1 MLLGPLVLLLAL
13 RGLPSLDARW
23 FSPQWHLVAVS
34 GIAACALAAAVAAL
48 VTAGRSGQPNVI
60 WLGIGCVAVGL
71 GMLGHGLTTPGV
83 FDRPY
88 NIWVSRLP
96 YGAMCVFAICLAA
109 AGRPPSWP
117 LNRFVRRH
125 PLASIV
131 VPTIAIALLVGTV
144 TLDPLALSGV
154 APYAWEENML
164 DVVTTIAVVLL
175 ALAVRTHWRRWHL
188 GHDVFQFAVVLSATA
203 CIAALI
209 AFEHGKF
216 GHVSWWD
223 YHGYLMAGF
232 GGAVYAVF
240 RRRGD
245 ERTLTELLN
254 GAFVDD
260 PFVHI
265 VSGYPEALRSLVRAV
280 EVKDTY
286 THGHS
291 QRTARMAVELGL
303 SMGLA
308 PDRLRVIAR
317 GAYLH
322 DVGKIGIPDSILNKP
337 DKLTPEE
344 WAVIQTHPQLGYE
357 LASAAPSL
365 HEALPVILHHHER
378 IDGLGYPSGLEGT
391 DIPLEARV
399 VAVADVWD
407 ALTSDR
413 AYRKGWSPEMA
424 LAHIRDGA
432 GTHFD
437 PHVVDAL
444 VRLVGGL
451 GHHRGRPRRRGH
463 GGLAG
468 GRDVPRA
475 RRRPPDLGLS
485 GRIVTRPTPSSASA
499 RSRRGHRVASRPSR
513 RAARAQ

>member
-1 MLLGPLVLLLAL
+1 MRLVRRWITVAVLVLVPVAMLVVFKTYPRTDLM
-13 RGLPSLDARW
+13 W
-23 FSPQWHLVAVS
+23 FSPGWHLVIVA
-34 GIAACALAAAVAAL
+34 GIAACALLAAFAAL
-48 VTAGRSGQPNVI
+48 VTAARSGQPNII

-83 FDRPY
+83 FGHAY
-88 NIWVSRLP
+88 NQWVGRLP
-96 YGAMCVFAICLAA
+96 YLAMCVFALCLFA
-109 AGRPPSWP
+109 AGRSPSWGP
-117 LNRFVRRH
+117 NRFIARH
-125 PLASIV
+125 PMPAIV
-131 VPTIAIALLVGTV
+131 VPTLTIAALVAIVSARPTALNGV
-144 TLDPLALSGV
+144 TA
-154 APYAWEENML
+154 YTWEENAF
-164 DVVTTIAVVLL
+164 DVVAILTVALL
-175 ALAVRTHWRRWHL
+175 AFVVRTHWTRWHL
-188 GHDVFQFAVVLSATA
+188 GHDVFQFAVVLAATA
-203 CIAALI
+203 SIAAI
-209 AFEHGKF
+209 VAFEHGQF
-216 GHVSWWD
+216 AHVSWWD

-245 ERTLTELLN
+245 ERSLTELLN
-254 GAFVDD
+254 SAFVDD
-260 PFVHI
+260 PFEHI

-291 QRTARMAVELGL
+291 QRTARMAVELGM

-308 PDRLRVIAR
+308 PDHLRVIAR

-322 DVGKIGIPDSILNKP
+322 DVGKIGIPDNILNKP

-344 WAVIQTHPQLGYE
+344 WKVIQTHPQLGFE

-365 HEALPVILHHHER
+365 KEALPVILHHHER
-378 IDGLGYPSGLEGT
+378 IDGGGYPRGLAGT

-413 AYRKGWSPEMA
+413 AYRKGWAPDMA

-437 PHVVDAL
+437 PLVVDAL
-444 VRLVGGL
+444 VRLV
-451 GHHRGRPRRRGH
+451 
-463 GGLAG
+463 AG
-468 GRDVPRA
+468 WG
-475 RRRPPDLGLS
+475 
-485 GRIVTRPTPSSASA
+485 VTDSKAGTANVAWQAAETCHELDDDRLVSA
-499 RSRRGHRVASRPSR
+499 
-513 RAARAQ
+513 

>member
-1 MLLGPLVLLLAL
+1 VRHIRRWILVAGLLLVPLVILIAL
-13 RGLPSLDARW
+13 RAFPDSDLEF
-23 FSPQWHLVAVS
+23 FSPGWHMLAVS
-34 GIAACALAAAVAAL
+34 GIAACALAAAVAAIS
-48 VTAGRSGQPNVI
+48 TAARTGQPNVI

-88 NIWVSRLP
+88 NIWVGRLP
-96 YGAMCVFAICLAA
+96 YAAMCLFAICLFA
-109 AGRPPSWP
+109 AGRRPSWRP
-117 LNRFVRRH
+117 NRFVARH
-125 PLASIV
+125 PLPVIV
-131 VPTIAIALLVGTV
+131 GSTVTIGALVGLV
-144 TLDPLALSGV
+144 CLDPLALSGGREYV
-154 APYAWEENML
+154 WEENLL
-164 DVVTTIAVVLL
+164 DVLSAVAVLL
-175 ALAVRTHWRRWHL
+175 LVLSVRTHWRRWQL
-188 GHDVFQFAVVLSATA
+188 GQDIFQFAVVLASSSA
-203 CIAALI
+203 IAALI
-209 AFEHGKF
+209 AFEHGRF
-216 GHVSWWD
+216 RHVSWWD
-223 YHGYLMAGF
+223 YHVYLLAGF

-240 RRRGD
+240 RRRSD
-245 ERTLTELLN
+245 ERSLTELLN

-260 PFVHI
+260 PFEHI

-291 QRTARMAVELGL
+291 QRTARLAVELGL

-308 PDRLRVIAR
+308 PDQLRVIAR

-337 DKLTPEE
+337 DKLTPDE

-357 LASAAPSL
+357 LAAAAPSL

-378 IDGLGYPSGLEGT
+378 IDGNGYPTGLRGT
-391 DIPLEARV
+391 EIPLEARV

-413 AYRKGWSPEMA
+413 AYRPGWSAEMA

-437 PHVVDAL
+437 PQVVDAL
-444 VRLVGGL
+444 VRLVGGW
-451 GHHRGRPRRRGH
+451 GVDGH
-463 GGLAG
+463 GRQGAAQVAWEAAETCHELDG
-468 GRDVPRA
+468 ERLV
-475 RRRPPDLGLS
+475 
-485 GRIVTRPTPSSASA
+485 SA
-499 RSRRGHRVASRPSR
+499 
-513 RAARAQ
+513 

>member
-1 MLLGPLVLLLAL
+1 VRLIRRWFTVAGLVLGPLVLLVAL
-13 RGLPSLDARW
+13 RGAPSLDLQW
-23 FSPQWHLVAVS
+23 FSPHWHLIVVS
-34 GIAACALAAAVAAL
+34 GIAACALVAAVVAL

-71 GMLGHGLTTPGV
+71 AMLGHGLTTPGV

-96 YGAMCVFAICLAA
+96 YGAMCVFAVCLAV
-109 AGRPPSWP
+109 AGRPPTAG
-117 LNRFVRRH
+117 LNRLVNRH
-125 PLASIV
+125 PIAAITLPTLAIGSV
-131 VPTIAIALLVGTV
+131 VGAV
-144 TLDPLALSGV
+144 TFDPLTLSG
-154 APYAWEENML
+154 AAAYAWEENAF
-164 DVVTTIAVVLL
+164 DVVSITAIVLL
-175 ALAVRTHWRRWHL
+175 AISIRTHWRRWHL
-188 GHDVFQFAVVLSATA
+188 GHDVFQFAVVLSATS
-203 CIAALI
+203 CIAALV
-209 AFEHGKF
+209 AFEHGRF

-223 YHGYLMAGF
+223 YHAYLMAGF
-232 GGAVYAVF
+232 GGAVYAVL

-291 QRTARMAVELGL
+291 QRTARLAVELGL

-308 PDRLRVIAR
+308 PDQLRVIAR

-337 DKLTPEE
+337 DALTPEE
-344 WAVIQTHPQLGYE
+344 WAVIKTHPQLGYE

-365 HEALPVILHHHER
+365 GEALPVILHHHER
-378 IDGLGYPSGLEGT
+378 VDGLGYPGGLEGNA
-391 DIPLEARV
+391 IPLEARV

-437 PHVVDAL
+437 PQVVEAL
-444 VRLVGGL
+444 VRVIGCRGITEHGDGGTATVAWQAAETCHEIDHDRLV
-451 GHHRGRPRRRGH
+451 
-463 GGLAG
+463 
-468 GRDVPRA
+468 
-475 RRRPPDLGLS
+475 
-485 GRIVTRPTPSSASA
+485 SA
-499 RSRRGHRVASRPSR
+499 
-513 RAARAQ
+513 